1 MLETKLWY
9 NLFAI
14 EIRQRENLIC
24 LKCANYIKVTSN
36 SFYKLGILMKVLR
49 IASNEAN
56 LMTAEEGI
64 YSIKKSTNCVEIRL
78 INFLETHH
86 QLDPTTFQ

>member
-1 MLETKLWY
+1 
-9 NLFAI
+9 
-14 EIRQRENLIC
+14 
-24 LKCANYIKVTSN
+24 
-36 SFYKLGILMKVLR
+36 MKVLR

-64 YSIKKSTNCVEIRL
+64 YSIKKSTNFVEIRL

-86 QLDPTTFQ
+86 QLDPTTFQWNHTQT